1 MNRALRRGMNKT
13 NALRGKKRG
22 GGVSLYGP
30 VVPFNPKND
39 WEFSVGRGEIN
50 HLGYNDC
57 YFNARPGE
65 LFNQPNLPLIQTP
78 MAGGKRSRR
87 KSYRARRGGG
97 CMGAMRG
104 GGCMA
109 PMRGGGC
116 GCMPQ
121 MGGRRRTRRMA
132 GGGTNGFSTDPNY
145 IIGGNG
151 PIAVP
156 TYDPVPCDGRISAVH
171 ALNPPGPF
179 LEDPRAP
186 ADLYSLYPN
195 PPATPPVGYSPELLQ
210 PSASA
215 GNQTAT
221 QNGGRRTRRL
231 KKKVR
236 GGEYSSGNNYPERCY
251 HAPGSSLPVYNAS
264 DAGFYFT
271 PSTNKGVFEP
281 DGVVGFME
289 VNPTA
294 ARVGGGRSR
303 RHRRGKKAKKSK
315 RSRKH

>member
-13 NALRGKKRG
+13 NALRKKRG

-65 LFNQPNLPLIQTP
+65 LFNYPNLPLIQTP
-78 MAGGKRSRR
+78 MAGGRR
-87 KSYRARRGGG
+87 KSRR
-97 CMGAMRG
+97 MRR
-104 GGCMA
+104 
-109 PMRGGGC
+109 RGGGC

-121 MGGRRRTRRMA
+121 MGGRRTRRMA
-132 GGGTNGFSTDPNY
+132 GGGTNGFSTDPNN

-195 PPATPPVGYSPELLQ
+195 PPATPPVGYSPELLY

-231 KKKVR
+231 KKKVH
-236 GGEYSSGNNYPERCY
+236 GGEYSSGNNYPEKCY

-294 ARVGGGRSR
+294 ARVGGGRRKSR
-303 RHRRGKKAKKSK
+303 RHRRHKKAKKSK

>member
-13 NALRGKKRG
+13 NALRKKRG

-65 LFNQPNLPLIQTP
+65 LFNYPNLPLIQTP
-78 MAGGKRSRR
+78 MAGGRR
-87 KSYRARRGGG
+87 KSRRAR
-97 CMGAMRG
+97 
-104 GGCMA
+104 
-109 PMRGGGC
+109 RGGGC

-121 MGGRRRTRRMA
+121 MGGRRTRRMA
-132 GGGTNGFSTDPNY
+132 GGGTNGFSTDPNN

-195 PPATPPVGYSPELLQ
+195 PPATPPVGYSPELLY

-236 GGEYSSGNNYPERCY
+236 GGEYSSGNNYPEKCY

-294 ARVGGGRSR
+294 ARVGGGRRKSR
-303 RHRRGKKAKKSK
+303 RHRRHRKAAKKSK